1 MAFDSTTWSLA
12 DLCRL
17 AGVTPRTVRYYIAEN
32 LLPPP
37 ISAGP
42 GATYDRG
49 HLDRLR
55 LVRRLQQA
63 RLPLAEIRTRLAGLD
78 DAEVSSLVAEPPAP
92 PPDSAADY
100 IRAVLGGGLDPAV
113 TAPRPASFL
122 ARGGARSAPAPMASR
137 PARLP
142 AAAHLLVA
150 PTAPMRAPAM
160 PVEAAMA
167 APPPPPPVPAPD
179 AEPPARP
186 ADSHW
191 ARLILADGV
200 ELEVRQPVAPANQSL
215 VDRVIA
221 AARQFLGEDRP

>member
-1 MAFDSTTWSLA
+1 MTSESPTWSLA

-17 AGVTPRTVRYYIAEN
+17 ADVTPRTVRYYIAEN

-37 ISAGP
+37 VSAGP

-55 LVRRLQQA
+55 LIRRLQQS

-78 DAEVSSLVAEPPAP
+78 DAEVSSLVAEPAAP

-100 IRAVLGGGLDPAV
+100 VRAVLGGGLDPVVA
-113 TAPRPASFL
+113 APRPARFL
-122 ARGGARSAPAPMASR
+122 ARGIGRTAPAPMASR
-137 PARLP
+137 PAQLP
-142 AAAHLLVA
+142 ASAHRLVA
-150 PTAPMRAPAM
+150 PTAPMRAAAM
-160 PVEAAMA
+160 PVDAAMA
-167 APPPPPPVPAPD
+167 AQPPPMPAPAPI

-186 ADSHW
+186 ADSQW
-191 ARLILADGV
+191 DRLILADGV
-200 ELEVRQPVAPANQSL
+200 ELHVRQPAAPANQSL